1 MGARRLNP
9 PRPHLMSVW
18 DLLRVLSCPA
28 FEQLHVSELR
38 VLSSKTVLLLML
50 ACGNSIS
57 INAACM
63 EFRANDCIVRLTPRR
78 GYAFKLLSTPL
89 RAQMITLQA
98 FDSPEMTFGEGSDK
112 CLLCPVHALHA
123 YVDRT
128 SHFCLS
134 EKLFV
139 YFEGFGAEAFTLD
152 SGSDMPGLCLP
163 GSRLSYRCSCPLHKG
178 IGCVLG
184 LV

>member
-1 MGARRLNP
+1 
-9 PRPHLMSVW
+9 MSAW
-18 DLLRVLSCPA
+18 DLSLVLRVLSSPA

-78 GYAFKLLSTPL
+78 GYALKVLSTPL
-89 RAQMITLQA
+89 RAQVITLQA
-98 FDSPEMTFGEGSDK
+98 IDSPDMTFGEGSDK
-112 CLLCPVHALHA
+112 CLLCTLRALHA
-123 YVDRT
+123 YVNRT
-128 SHFCLS
+128 SHFRLS

-139 YFEGFGAEAFTLD
+139 YFGGFGAEAFTLD
-152 SGSDMPGLCLP
+152 SGSDTPGLCLP
-163 GSRLSYRCSCPLHKG
+163 GSGLSYRCSCPLHKG